1 LYICFDQSTRFD
13 FKISFVDFHMY
24 NQNKKV
30 QVVDLN
36 LVPYQEAWDMQEK
49 LMSDISDIKLAN
61 RNAAQNETF
70 ITPNYL
76 LFCQHPHVY
85 TLGKSGDPS
94 HLLMQEKFLH
104 TINATFFKTNRGGDI
119 TYHGPGQLVGYP
131 IFDLENFYT
140 DIHLYLRMLEEAIIL
155 TCQDFGLIVGRI
167 KGLTGVWVNHESDQA
182 RKICAFGVKASRW
195 ISMHGF
201 AFNVKPDLSY
211 FSHIVPCGISEL
223 GVTSLCQELGFD
235 VGECEVQEI
244 VLGHLSILFGF
255 EIIRVPR
262 ETLGQINSSTRST

>member
-1 LYICFDQSTRFD
+1 MIRR
-13 FKISFVDFHMY
+13 IEPNMY
-24 NQNKKV
+24 HQNKKV
-30 QVVDLN
+30 QVVDVN

-49 LMSDISDIKLAN
+49 LMAEISEIKLAN
-61 RNAAQNETF
+61 RDRAQSEIS

-85 TLGKSGDPS
+85 TLGKSGDAS
-94 HLLMQEKFLH
+94 HLLMREEFLH
-104 TINATFFKTNRGGDI
+104 TINATFFKTKRGGDI

-155 TCQDFGLIVGRI
+155 TCQDYGLIAGRI
-167 KGLTGVWVNHESDQA
+167 NGLTGVWVNHESDQA

-201 AFNVKPDLSY
+201 AFNINSDLSY
-211 FSHIVPCGISEL
+211 FSHIVPCGISEK
-223 GVTSLCQELGFD
+223 GVTSLSHELG
-235 VGECEVQEI
+235 VGVNEIEVKEA
-244 VLGHLSILFGF
+244 VLGHLSNLFGF

-262 ETLGQINSSTRST
+262 ETISA